1 MRLIGAVIARENSR
15 LTDLAPTTGQHT
27 SARRE
32 KSKRGNS
39 TSRKALA
46 KNLRQTEKSRS
57 AKEEKSKNCF
67 VLCKVQKKRKIIFRL
82 LVRLLGRLVQE
93 KGKRVF
99 FEECSRYKYDF
110 RVGDRVREIVDR
122 ENWRVS
128 STAKKSN
135 EKHEIAPY
143 PALNLISNPKSTDR
157 LVEEFS
163 FSSKQLRK

>member
-1 MRLIGAVIARENSR
+1 MIARENSR

-27 SARRE
+27 SVRRE

-46 KNLRQTEKSRS
+46 KNLRQTEKRQRRKVEKLFCFVQST
-57 AKEEKSKNCF
+57 EEKENHFPTSC
-67 VLCKVQKKRKIIFRL
+67 CSSARETRTGERKTGFS
-82 LVRLLGRLVQE
+82 
-93 KGKRVF
+93 
-99 FEECSRYKYDF
+99 EECSRYKYDF

-122 ENWRVS
+122 ENERVS

-135 EKHEIAPY
+135 REHEIAPY